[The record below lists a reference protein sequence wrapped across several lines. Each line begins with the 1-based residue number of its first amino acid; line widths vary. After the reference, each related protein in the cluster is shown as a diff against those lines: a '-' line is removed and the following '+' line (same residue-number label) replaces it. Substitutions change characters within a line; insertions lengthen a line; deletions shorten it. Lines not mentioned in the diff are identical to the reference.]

1 MADTIFG
8 SGTDQWVCPNDRQL
22 ALRAKLKTGWSVHT
36 NETEKQR
43 QNQILTKKEIA
54 VILDVIKRAESLDL
68 VEQKR
73 IGRLVERLE
82 NMKKNVMGN
91 GLAQCLLCGELL
103 GFLGSTAVFCQDCR
117 KKVCIKCGI
126 ETLGSQRRP
135 IWLCKICSEGR
146 EQSDEN
152 CTQSSRRSLNDV
164 MCNLNM
170 MSQLLHSKIWKR
182 SGAWFYKGLP
192 KYILPLK
199 STARNTELQLRP
211 IQMEHGQSIIVN
223 RSYSWAKGRVVSSDS
238 ESESECSNC
247 SQDDNVSANSSKN
260 HNTEKGREK
269 PGRKMKVSSYE
280 PTSRTAASYKL
291 TNTLSESRTSLGSEH
306 GGHSSATGSY
316 SGDGPGDDCSDFD
329 KNSLGCH

>member
-54 VILDVIKRAESLDL
+54 VILDVIKRAESLDQI
-68 VEQKR
+68 EQKR

-117 KKVCIKCGI
+117 KKVCVKCGI

-146 EQSDEN
+146 E
-152 CTQSSRRSLNDV
+152 
-164 MCNLNM
+164 
-170 MSQLLHSKIWKR
+170 IWKR

-269 PGRKMKVSSYE
+269 SVSSNE

-291 TNTLSESRTSLGSEH
+291 TNTSSESRTSLGSEH
-306 GGHSSATGSY
+306 GGHSSTTGSY

-329 KNSLGCH
+329 KNSLADESKHVWQFDKTRTQGRNMADTGILK

>member
-22 ALRAKLKTGWSVHT
+22 ALRAKLKTGWSVHS
-36 NETEKQR
+36 NESEKQR

-103 GFLGSTAVFCQDCR
+103 GFLGSTSVFCQDCR
-117 KKVCIKCGI
+117 KKVCVKCGI

-135 IWLCKICSEGR
+135 IWLCKICSERR
-146 EQSDEN
+146 E
-152 CTQSSRRSLNDV
+152 
-164 MCNLNM
+164 
-170 MSQLLHSKIWKR
+170 IWKR

-199 STARNTELQLRP
+199 STARNSELQLRP

-260 HNTEKGREK
+260 HNTEKGREES
-269 PGRKMKVSSYE
+269 GRKMKVSSYE
-280 PTSRTAASYKL
+280 PTSKTATSYKL

-316 SGDGPGDDCSDFD
+316 IGDGLCDDCSDFD
-329 KNSLGCH
+329 KNSLADESKHVWQFDKTRTQRHNMADSGILK

>member
-8 SGTDQWVCPNDRQL
+8 SGTNQWVCPNDRQL

-91 GLAQCLLCGELL
+91 GLAQCLLCGELF

-117 KKVCIKCGI
+117 KKVCVKCGI

-146 EQSDEN
+146 E
-152 CTQSSRRSLNDV
+152 
-164 MCNLNM
+164 
-170 MSQLLHSKIWKR
+170 IWKR

-260 HNTEKGREK
+260 HNTEKEREQS
-269 PGRKMKVSSYE
+269 VSSYE

-306 GGHSSATGSY
+306 GGRSSATGSY

-329 KNSLGCH
+329 KNALADESKHVWQFDKTRTQGRNMADTGILK

>member
-8 SGTDQWVCPNDRQL
+8 SGTNQWVCPNDRQL

-91 GLAQCLLCGELL
+91 GLAQCLLCGELF

-117 KKVCIKCGI
+117 
-126 ETLGSQRRP
+126 
-135 IWLCKICSEGR
+135 
-146 EQSDEN
+146 
-152 CTQSSRRSLNDV
+152 
-164 MCNLNM
+164 
-170 MSQLLHSKIWKR
+170 KIWKR

-260 HNTEKGREK
+260 HNTEKEREQS
-269 PGRKMKVSSYE
+269 GRKMKVSSYE

-306 GGHSSATGSY
+306 GGRSSATGSY

-329 KNSLGCH
+329 KNALADESKHVWQFDKTRTQGRNMADTGILK

>member
-22 ALRAKLKTGWSVHT
+22 ALRAKLKTGWSVHS
-36 NETEKQR
+36 NESEKQR

-103 GFLGSTAVFCQDCR
+103 GFLGSTSVFCQDCR
-117 KKVCIKCGI
+117 
-126 ETLGSQRRP
+126 
-135 IWLCKICSEGR
+135 
-146 EQSDEN
+146 
-152 CTQSSRRSLNDV
+152 
-164 MCNLNM
+164 
-170 MSQLLHSKIWKR
+170 KIWKR

-199 STARNTELQLRP
+199 STARNSELQLRP

-260 HNTEKGREK
+260 HNTEKGREES
-269 PGRKMKVSSYE
+269 GRKMKVSSYE
-280 PTSRTAASYKL
+280 PTSKTATSYKL

-316 SGDGPGDDCSDFD
+316 IGDGLCDDCSDFD
-329 KNSLGCH
+329 KNSLADESKHVWQFDKTRTQRHNMADSGILK

>member
-146 EQSDEN
+146 E
-152 CTQSSRRSLNDV
+152 
-164 MCNLNM
+164 
-170 MSQLLHSKIWKR
+170 IWKR

-329 KNSLGCH
+329 KNSLADESKHVWQFDKTRTQGRNMADTGILK